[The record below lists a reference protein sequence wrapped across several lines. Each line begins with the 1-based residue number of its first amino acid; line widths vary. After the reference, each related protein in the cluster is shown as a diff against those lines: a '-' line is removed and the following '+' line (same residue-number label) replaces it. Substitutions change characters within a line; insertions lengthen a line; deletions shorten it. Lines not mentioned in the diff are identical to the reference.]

1 MLMHPARAIG
11 LYVTTFISYSG
22 SSKINPNPRTGC
34 SGKAFLLFSD
44 VYWQMQRQT
53 LQLSIPTPS
62 ILFTINNFLSN
73 TSFEGSTV

>member
-1 MLMHPARAIG
+1 MLTHSAKAIG

-44 VYWQMQRQT
+44 VYWQMQIQT

-62 ILFTINNFLSN
+62 VLSPINNFLST
-73 TSFEGSTV
+73 TSFEGSIV